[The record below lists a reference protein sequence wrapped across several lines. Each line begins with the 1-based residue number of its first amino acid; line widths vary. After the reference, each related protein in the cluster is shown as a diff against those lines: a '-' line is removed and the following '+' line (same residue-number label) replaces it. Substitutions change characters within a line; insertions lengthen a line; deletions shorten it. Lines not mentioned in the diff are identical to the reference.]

1 MPLQAGFAKCDITPA
16 LGCAMAGYGAR
27 DHGAESVEDALE
39 ACVLVLRNGDTAF
52 AIVCTDLIGLDE
64 GTAADI
70 RAKTGELTDLAPE
83 QVMVCGSHTH
93 FGPSLK
99 ASGYHTEELKAAVSE
114 EYRLNLVASL
124 AGIVAEAC
132 EHTQPARIGYGTGRA
147 WGISFNRR
155 PVNIAE
161 RQVVMRLTMEPEQA
175 TLASVEGA
183 KLADAWPRH
192 GHLGPRLTPP
202 LSQLDGISAA
212 IADNEV
218 PVLRVDTE
226 AGEPLATLVSFACH
240 AVAGSDE
247 FYAISPDYP
256 GEARAAFEAVIGG
269 QMLFASGCAGDQVPT
284 WRQGNSRRRVG
295 RALGSEA
302 AATWQKIQELTDDP
316 LLGSVSRT
324 VELPLPPDYPTP
336 DQVRE
341 KIDAVEDKAGSECR
355 WLMSQLVQ
363 VEKYHECATVPWE
376 MWAAR
381 IGDMG
386 IICTP
391 GETLVE
397 IGLQLKQRSPF
408 AHTSVISIA
417 NGGADGYL
425 CTDNAIKEGGYEPG
439 KGYNP
444 SGPGT
449 EAVLVENGVEML
461 EELYAAEEA

>member
-1 MPLQAGFAKCDITPA
+1 MSLQAGFAKCDITPA

-27 DHGAESVEDALE
+27 DHGAESLEDPLE
-39 ACVLVLRNGDTAF
+39 ARVLVLKNGDSGF
-52 AIVCTDLIGLDE
+52 AIVCTDLIGVDK
-64 GTAADI
+64 GTVADI

-83 QVMVCGSHTH
+83 QVMICGSHTH

-114 EYRLNLVASL
+114 DYRLNLVASI
-124 AGIVAEAC
+124 AGIVTEAC
-132 EHTQPARIGYGTGRA
+132 EHTQPARVGYGTGRA

-155 PVNIAE
+155 PVNVAE
-161 RQVVMRLTMEPEQA
+161 RQVAMRLTMEPEQA
-175 TLASVEGA
+175 VLASYEGA
-183 KLADAWPRH
+183 KLADAWPKH
-192 GHLGPRLTPP
+192 GHMGPRLTPP
-202 LSQLDGISAA
+202 LPELDGVSAG

-218 PVLRVDTE
+218 PILRVDTE
-226 AGEPLATLVSFACH
+226 AGVPLATLVSFACH
-240 AVAGSDE
+240 AVVNSEHG
-247 FYAISPDYP
+247 YAISADYP
-256 GEARAAFEAVIGG
+256 GQLRWAFERIIGG
-269 QMLFASGCAGDQVPT
+269 QVLFAAGCAGDQVPT
-284 WRQGNSRRRVG
+284 WRRGNSRQRVG

-302 AATWQKIQELTDDP
+302 AATWQKIEELTDDP

-341 KIDAVEDKAGSECR
+341 KMDAIEDKASPECR
-355 WLMSQLVQ
+355 WLMYQLVQ
-363 VEKYHECATVPWE
+363 VEKYHECTTVPRE

-386 IICTP
+386 IVCTP

-417 NGGADGYL
+417 NDYADYL

-449 EAVLVENGVEML
+449 EAALVENGVDML
-461 EELYAAEEA
+461 QQLYAAGEA

>member
-1 MPLQAGFAKCDITPA
+1 MSLQAGFAKCDITPA

-27 DHGAESVEDALE
+27 DHGAESVADPLE
-39 ACVLVLRNGDTAF
+39 ARVLVLRNGDTAF
-52 AIVCTDLIGLDE
+52 AILCTDLIGVDE
-64 GTAADI
+64 GTVADI
-70 RAKTGELTDLAPE
+70 RAMTGELTDLAPE
-83 QVMVCGSHTH
+83 QVMICGSHTH

-114 EYRLNLVASL
+114 DYRLNLVASL

-132 EHTQPARIGYGTGRA
+132 EHLQPATVGYGTGRA

-161 RQVVMRLTMEPEQA
+161 RQVAMSLTMEPQQA
-175 TLASVEGA
+175 TLASLEGA

-192 GHLGPRLTPP
+192 GHMGPRLTAP
-202 LSQLDGISAA
+202 LQELDGISAA

-226 AGEPLATLVSFACH
+226 AGAPLATLVSFACH
-240 AVAGSDE
+240 AVVGSDE

-269 QMLFASGCAGDQVPT
+269 QMLFAAGCAGDQVPT
-284 WRQGNSRRRVG
+284 WRRGNSRQRVG

-302 AATWQKIQELTDDP
+302 AATWQKIQELTADP
-316 LLGSVSRT
+316 LLGSVSRM

-336 DQVRE
+336 DQVSE
-341 KIDAVEDKAGSECR
+341 KIDAIEDKTSYECR
-355 WLMSQLVQ
+355 WLMYQLLQ
-363 VEKYHECATVPWE
+363 VEKYHGRTSVPWE

-386 IICTP
+386 VVCTP
-391 GETLVE
+391 GETLAE

-417 NGGADGYL
+417 NGCANYL
-425 CTDNAIKEGGYEPG
+425 CTDDAIKEGGYEPG

-444 SGPGT
+444 GGPGT
-449 EAVLVENGVEML
+449 EAVLVENGVDML
-461 EELYAAEEA
+461 EELYSAGGS